1 MFDKADA
8 LLEQIGEGTGL
19 EFYINCNGG
28 NCGNAFAILE
38 RLTGRAD
45 VATIHGRAVS
55 AAYVIALTANRIVM
69 TRGSHITIHAPVITV
84 AGQRPRILLAAEDLD
99 ELTAKLSATLS
110 DRRGIKHK
118 TCYSWYADGADHV
131 FTAEQALAAGLID
144 EIIEPPQ
151 MAASSAAFSIDETP
165 TDDGRA
171 SLLMELLSALG
182 TIRTADPDRLR
193 RELFVWQFH
202 NITKA

>member
-1 MFDKADA
+1 
-8 LLEQIGEGTGL
+8 
-19 EFYINCNGG
+19 
-28 NCGNAFAILE
+28 
-38 RLTGRAD
+38 
-45 VATIHGRAVS
+45 
-55 AAYVIALTANRIVM
+55 
-69 TRGSHITIHAPVITV
+69 
-84 AGQRPRILLAAEDLD
+84 
-99 ELTAKLSATLS
+99 
-110 DRRGIKHK
+110 
-118 TCYSWYADGADHV
+118 
-131 FTAEQALAAGLID
+131 
-144 EIIEPPQ
+144 